1 MNYPHYSQMVVAQ
14 AKKYGNKNA
23 MYYRDDSKA
32 SWIGIS
38 WNQFASDIKSVAKAL
53 FEVGVKPQNTIAL
66 FSQNRPESFIV
77 DFAAYA
83 LRAVT
88 VPMFAT
94 SSKSQVAYMVQDA
107 SISLL
112 FVGDQTQYNIAYQVM
127 QETDTIKQL
136 VVFDSSVNTHGE
148 ASTVFYRDFLQKGK
162 QSSAN
167 QEVEQLQQE
176 ATLDDLATIMYTSG
190 TTGDSKGVMLIHES
204 YNEAMR
210 IHDLRLTT
218 ISDKDKSIAF
228 LPISHVFER
237 IWCYYCF
244 SRGVEIYI
252 NLNPQDIQRTLKE
265 VRPTLMCSVPRFWEK
280 AYNGILEVV
289 EAYNPIMQG
298 VVTWAIA
305 VGSRYNLD
313 YLREGKT
320 PPLGLKLS
328 YMLADKLIFSKVKKT
343 LGVENA
349 NFLPTAGAA
358 LSDDIT
364 IFFRSIGIPIMYGY
378 GLTET
383 SATVACFNYTNY
395 KIGTVGAVMPHLEVK
410 IGDENEILVKGK
422 TVFKGYYNKPELT
435 AAAFTPD
442 GFFKT
447 GDAGFVENNDII
459 LTERIKDLFKTS
471 NGKYIAPQHIETL
484 LVIDKYI
491 DQVAVIGDQRNFVSA
506 IIVPDMLELKKY
518 VKKEEIDY
526 ENIDGLLKD
535 KRIIQFIT
543 DRVSKLQEGMAGF
556 EKIKKFIL
564 IANGFTIESGELTN
578 TLKLRRSVILHKY
591 KKAIDRMY
599 NEG

>member
-1 MNYPHYSQMVVAQ
+1 MNYPHYSQMVFAQ

-53 FEVGVKPQNTIAL
+53 FELGIKQQNTLAI

-107 SISLL
+107 AISLL
-112 FVGDQTQYNIAYQVM
+112 FVGDQTQYNIAYEVM

-167 QEVEQLQQE
+167 QEVEKLQQE

-328 YMLADKLIFSKVKKT
+328 YILADKLIFSKVKKT

-358 LSDDIT
+358 LSDDIN

-383 SATVACFNYTNY
+383 SATVACFNYSNY
-395 KIGTVGAVMPHLEVK
+395 KIGTVGTVMPHLEVK

-447 GDAGFVENNDII
+447 GDAGFIENNDII

-518 VKKEEIDY
+518 AKKEEIDY
-526 ENIDGLLKD
+526 ETIDGLLKD

-543 DRVSKLQEGMAGF
+543 DRISKLQEGMAGF